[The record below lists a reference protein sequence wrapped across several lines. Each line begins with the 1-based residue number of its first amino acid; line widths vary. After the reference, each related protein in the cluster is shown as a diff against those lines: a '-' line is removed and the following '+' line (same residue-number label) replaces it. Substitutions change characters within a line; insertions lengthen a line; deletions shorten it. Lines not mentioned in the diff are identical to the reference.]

1 MAEIKTKK
9 TEENFAK
16 FLNTIRDEGK
26 RKDCF
31 AIAEM
36 MQNVLKCEPQM

>member
-9 TEENFAK
+9 TDESFTK
-16 FLNTIRDEGK
+16 LLNTFQDDTK

-31 AIAEM
+31 TIAEM